1 MIFVI
6 EQELS
11 CEKRLILTVT
21 CIASIYVTDPD
32 QLVLTE
38 AIRSSCTGF
47 FLLRAVV
54 DPGFL
59 VRGFIFIQAWGLAL
73 LNADIFS
80 YFLKYN
86 MEIK

>member
-6 EQELS
+6 ELELS

-38 AIRSSCTGF
+38 ALRSSCTF
-47 FLLRAVV
+47 FFTESSGGSRISGKGIHIYTGVGAR
-54 DPGFL
+54 FA
-59 VRGFIFIQAWGLAL
+59 QC
-73 LNADIFS
+73 
-80 YFLKYN
+80 
-86 MEIK
+86 